1 MSNLRDVLELSL
13 CPPDGAPT
21 FYAGDDAD
29 LISNYLATTDN
40 HDISDHACRIV
51 YDTDMLKAFL
61 SMTQDQFDALAA
73 ISLPVAIYGQT
84 WRDQKIAQL
93 RKDDVSDQDS
103 EFARMLLLISPSEL
117 YEELHG
123 A

>member
-1 MSNLRDVLELSL
+1 MSLRDAPELSL
-13 CPPDGAPT
+13 CPPDEAPD
-21 FYAGDDAD
+21 FSAADDAD
-29 LISNYLATTDN
+29 LISNYLAKTDN
-40 HDISDHACRIV
+40 HDISDHACQIV

-61 SMTQDQFDALAA
+61 SMTQAQFDALAA

-84 WRDQKIAQL
+84 WRDQKLAQL
-93 RKDDVSDQDS
+93 RIDDVSDQDS
-103 EFARMLLLISPSEL
+103 EFARMSLLSPHDL